1 MSGYNFEING
11 IDNFLNNINNIQ
23 NDFHG
28 DLQKLV
34 EKHGGIL
41 LRNTKKKTPEGQYN
55 DGRTGGTLR
64 RSWTLEKGDL
74 YVRLYNNI
82 EYGIYV
88 EYGHRT
94 RQGKGH
100 SNPSKK
106 YKYKP
111 KPNGIAYIEGFYML
125 TRSFEKTEKDFEND
139 LEKLFKKY
147 GFK

>member
-1 MSGYNFEING
+1 MA
-11 IDNFLNNINNIQ
+11 
-23 NDFHG
+23 NDCFYFKNLDIIG
-28 DLQKLV
+28 MLDDMESDFGKELQKLG
-34 EKHGGIL
+34 EKHGGKL
-41 LRNTKKKTPEGQYN
+41 WKNTKKKTPEGQYN

-94 RQGKGH
+94 RQGTGH
-100 SNPSKK
+100 DNPGKK

-125 TRSFEKTEKDFEND
+125 TKSFEKTEKDFEND

>member
-1 MSGYNFEING
+1 MSGYNFEINEL
-11 IDNFLNNINNIQ
+11 DNFMKNINNIQ
-23 NDFHG
+23 SNFHG

-41 LRNTKKKTPEGQYN
+41 LRNTKMKTPVGQYN

-94 RQGKGH
+94 RQGTGH
-100 SNPSKK
+100 DNPGKK

-125 TRSFEKTEKDFEND
+125 TKSFEKTKKDFEND

>member
-1 MSGYNFEING
+1 MANDCFYFKNLDIIGMLDDMESNFVKE
-11 IDNFLNNINNIQ
+11 
-23 NDFHG
+23 
-28 DLQKLV
+28 LQRLV

-41 LRNTKKKTPEGQYN
+41 LRNTKKETPEGQYN

-74 YVRLYNNI
+74 YVRLYNNV

-94 RQGKGH
+94 RQGTGH
-100 SNPSKK
+100 SNPDKK

-125 TRSFEKTEKDFEND
+125 TKSFEKTEKDFNRD
-139 LEKLFKKY
+139 LDKLFKKY

>member
-1 MSGYNFEING
+1 MA
-11 IDNFLNNINNIQ
+11 
-23 NDFHG
+23 NDCFYFKNLDIIG
-28 DLQKLV
+28 MLDDMEMDFVKEVKKLV

-41 LRNTKKKTPEGQYN
+41 LRNTKKETPEGQYN

-94 RQGKGH
+94 RQGTGH
-100 SNPSKK
+100 NNPGKK

>member
-1 MSGYNFEING
+1 MA
-11 IDNFLNNINNIQ
+11 
-23 NDFHG
+23 NDCFYFKNLDIIG
-28 DLQKLV
+28 MLDDMESDFVKELQKLV
-34 EKHGGIL
+34 EKHGGKL
-41 LRNTKKKTPEGQYN
+41 WKNTKKKTPKGQYN

-125 TRSFEKTEKDFEND
+125 TKSFEKTEKDFEND

>member
-1 MSGYNFEING
+1 MA
-11 IDNFLNNINNIQ
+11 
-23 NDFHG
+23 NDCFYFKNLDIIGMLH
-28 DLQKLV
+28 DMESDFVKELQKLV
-34 EKHGGIL
+34 EKHGGKL
-41 LRNTKKKTPEGQYN
+41 WKNTKKKSPVDTGQ
-55 DGRTGGTLR
+55 LR
-64 RSWTLEKGDL
+64 RSWQLEKGDL

>member
-1 MSGYNFEING
+1 MANDCFYFKNLDIIGMLDDMESNFVKES
-11 IDNFLNNINNIQ
+11 Q
-23 NDFHG
+23 R
-28 DLQKLV
+28 LV
-34 EKHGGIL
+34 EKHRGIL
-41 LRNTKKKTPEGQYN
+41 LRNTKKETPEGQYN

-94 RQGKGH
+94 RQGTGH

-111 KPNGIAYIEGFYML
+111 KPNGIAYIEGVYML
-125 TRSFEKTEKDFEND
+125 KTSFEKTKKNFIED
-139 LEKLFKKY
+139 LDKLLKKY